1 MAVCKKARIKYA
13 NMKFMTNVRII
24 FYTDIEW
31 QQCVGIVYTIRCIYA
46 LHNMRQSSKK
56 YGLHAC
62 AWKIGV
68 EGAHLSI
75 PSSYLID
82 DVEGAFIEIRS
93 CCCNG
98 KLTID

>member
-1 MAVCKKARIKYA
+1 
-13 NMKFMTNVRII
+13 
-24 FYTDIEW
+24 
-31 QQCVGIVYTIRCIYA
+31 
-46 LHNMRQSSKK
+46 MRQSSKK

-68 EGAHLSI
+68 EGARLSI